1 MRIQLN
7 LATRP
12 FVELG
17 PLYMRLRILII
28 LLAVI
33 AVPLWILMASEKRKA
48 SEAQAQLTAVEQKI
62 QAIESQRQAFQAQM
76 RQPKNAAVLSQSQF
90 LNQMFA
96 SKAFSWTAVMMDL
109 ENVLPSGVQVMNID
123 PVITRDGKVT
133 IRLRVSGAHDRG
145 VDLVRNLEHSH
156 RFLAPRLA
164 RETAESNQNGRPVE
178 QVSAVS
184 NVNFDLL
191 AEYNPL
197 PETVEKPARAGQKSG
212 GPAGSK
218 RRPKAAPSTAGK
230 AATGAAAGKASRK
243 PRAAKVG
250 AP

>member
-7 LATRP
+7 LASRP

-33 AVPLWILMASEKRKA
+33 AVPLWILLATEKRKA
-48 SEAQAQLTAVEQKI
+48 AEAHARLAAVEQKI
-62 QAIESQRQAFQAQM
+62 QAIESQRQAFQIEM
-76 RQPKNAAVLSQSQF
+76 REPKNAAVLSQAQF
-90 LNQMFA
+90 LNQVFA
-96 SKAFSWTAVMMDL
+96 QKAFSWTAVMMDL
-109 ENVLPSGVQVMNID
+109 ENVLPSGVQVMNIE
-123 PVITRDGKVT
+123 PVVSRDGKVT

-156 RFLAPRLA
+156 RFLAPRVA
-164 RETAESNQNGRPVE
+164 RETAESNQNGRQVE
-178 QVSAVS
+178 QVSTAA

-197 PETVEKPARAGQKSG
+197 PEIAEKPA
-212 GPAGSK
+212 
-218 RRPKAAPSTAGK
+218 
-230 AATGAAAGKASRK
+230 AAGEKDKTPTGTKRTKSAPGAGRKATTRK
-243 PRAAKVG
+243 PRAAKV
-250 AP
+250 ATP

>member
-1 MRIQLN
+1 MRVQLN
-7 LATRP
+7 LASRP

-17 PLYMRLRILII
+17 PLYLRLRMLIV

-33 AVPLWILMASEKRKA
+33 ALPLWLLLTAEKQKA
-48 SEAQAQLTAVEQKI
+48 AAAQARLDAVEMKI
-62 QAIESQRQAFQAQM
+62 QALQSQRQMFQAQM
-76 RQPKNAAVLSQSQF
+76 REPQNAAVLSQAQF

-123 PVITRDGKVT
+123 PVIARDGKVT
-133 IRLRVSGAHDRG
+133 IRLRVSGAHDKA
-145 VDLVRNLEHSH
+145 VDLVRNLEKSR

-164 RETAESNQNGRPVE
+164 RETAENNQNGNRQVQ
-178 QVSAVS
+178 QVSATS

-197 PETVEKPARAGQKSG
+197 PETTENTAKHSQKT
-212 GPAGSK
+212 
-218 RRPKAAPSTAGK
+218 PSDRSTGK
-230 AATGAAAGKASRK
+230 TVRK
-243 PRAAKVG
+243 PRSAKVVKR
-250 AP
+250 

>member
-33 AVPLWILMASEKRKA
+33 AVPLWILLATEKRKA

-76 RQPKNAAVLSQSQF
+76 REPKNAAVLSQSQF

-197 PETVEKPARAGQKSG
+197 PETVEKPAAGQKSG

-230 AATGAAAGKASRK
+230 AATGAAIGNASRK

>member
-1 MRIQLN
+1 
-7 LATRP
+7 
-12 FVELG
+12 
-17 PLYMRLRILII
+17 
-28 LLAVI
+28 
-33 AVPLWILMASEKRKA
+33 
-48 SEAQAQLTAVEQKI
+48 
-62 QAIESQRQAFQAQM
+62 
-76 RQPKNAAVLSQSQF
+76 VLSQSQF

-96 SKAFSWTAVMMDL
+96 RKAFSWTAVMMDL

-123 PVITRDGKVT
+123 PVVSRDGKVT

-178 QVSAVS
+178 QVSATS
-184 NVNFDLL
+184 SVNFDLL

-197 PETVEKPARAGQKSG
+197 PDTTEKPAAAEHKASS
-212 GPAGSK
+212 PAGT
-218 RRPKAAPSTAGK
+218 RRSHVAAGKAAPS
-230 AATGAAAGKASRK
+230 GARRASRK
-243 PRAAKVG
+243 PRPGKVG

>member
-7 LATRP
+7 LASRP

-33 AVPLWILMASEKRKA
+33 AVPLWILLATEKRKA

-62 QAIESQRQAFQAQM
+62 QTIEYQRQAFQAQM
-76 RQPKNAAVLSQSQF
+76 REPKNAAVLSQSQF

-133 IRLRVSGAHDRG
+133 IRLRVSGPHDRG

-178 QVSAVS
+178 QLSAVS

-197 PETVEKPARAGQKSG
+197 PETAEKPAATGHKDKSPTG
-212 GPAGSK
+212 TK
-218 RRPKAAPSTAGK
+218 RPKAAPG
-230 AATGAAAGKASRK
+230 AAGKATRK
-243 PRAAKVG
+243 PRAAKPGAGKVG

>member
-17 PLYMRLRILII
+17 PLYLRLRILII

-33 AVPLWILMASEKRKA
+33 AVPLWILLATEKRKA
-48 SEAQAQLTAVEQKI
+48 SEAQARLNAVEQRI
-62 QAIESQRQAFQAQM
+62 QAIESQKQAFQAQM
-76 RQPKNAAVLSQSQF
+76 REPKNAAVLSQSQF
-90 LNQMFA
+90 LNQMVFA
-96 SKAFSWTAVMMDL
+96 RKAFSWTAVMMDL

-123 PVITRDGKVT
+123 PVVSRDGKVT

-178 QVSAVS
+178 QVSATS

-197 PETVEKPARAGQKSG
+197 PDTTEKPAVAAPHKDH
-212 GPAGSK
+212 GPAGTK
-218 RRPKAAPSTAGK
+218 RAKAGPGGAGP
-230 AATGAAAGKASRK
+230 GAAGRASRK
-243 PRAAKVG
+243 PRPGKVG

>member
-1 MRIQLN
+1 L
-7 LATRP
+7 LAT
-12 FVELG
+12 
-17 PLYMRLRILII
+17 
-28 LLAVI
+28 
-33 AVPLWILMASEKRKA
+33 EKRKA

-62 QAIESQRQAFQAQM
+62 QAIEFQRQAFQAQM

-109 ENVLPSGVQVMNID
+109 ENVLPSGVQVLNID

-178 QVSAVS
+178 QVSAAS

-197 PETVEKPARAGQKSG
+197 PETTEKPAGAEQKNGSA
-212 GPAGSK
+212 AGSK
-218 RRPKAAPSTAGK
+218 RRLKIAPSTAGR
-230 AATGAAAGKASRK
+230 AAPNATGKASRK

>member
-7 LATRP
+7 LASRP

-17 PLYMRLRILII
+17 PLYLRLRILII

-33 AVPLWILMASEKRKA
+33 AVPLWILVATEKRKA
-48 SEAQAQLTAVEQKI
+48 SEAEARLAAVEQKI

-76 RQPKNAAVLSQSQF
+76 QQPKNAAVLSQSQF
-90 LNQMFA
+90 LNRVFA
-96 SKAFSWTAVMMDL
+96 NKAFSWTAVMMDL

-123 PVITRDGKVT
+123 PVPSRDGKVT

-178 QVSAVS
+178 QVSATS

-197 PETVEKPARAGQKSG
+197 PEIVEKPAAAGQKDKSPTG
-212 GPAGSK
+212 TK
-218 RRPKAAPSTAGK
+218 RPKV
-230 AATGAAAGKASRK
+230 AT
-243 PRAAKVG
+243 P
-250 AP
+250 

>member
-17 PLYMRLRILII
+17 PLYLRLRILII

-33 AVPLWILMASEKRKA
+33 AVPLWILLATEKRKA
-48 SEAQAQLTAVEQKI
+48 SEAQARLNAVEQRI
-62 QAIESQRQAFQAQM
+62 QAIESQKQAFQAQM
-76 RQPKNAAVLSQSQF
+76 REPKNAAVLSQSQF

-96 SKAFSWTAVMMDL
+96 RKAFSWTAVMMDL

-123 PVITRDGKVT
+123 PVVSRDGKVT

-178 QVSAVS
+178 QVSATS

-197 PETVEKPARAGQKSG
+197 PDTTEKPAATVHKVA
-212 GPAGSK
+212 GPAGPK
-218 RRPKAAPSTAGK
+218 RPKAGPG
-230 AATGAAAGKASRK
+230 GAGKASRK
-243 PRAAKVG
+243 ARAAKVG

>member
-17 PLYMRLRILII
+17 PLYLRLRILII

-33 AVPLWILMASEKRKA
+33 AVPLWILLATEKRKA
-48 SEAQAQLTAVEQKI
+48 SEAQARLNAVEQRI
-62 QAIESQRQAFQAQM
+62 QAIESQKQAFQAQM
-76 RQPKNAAVLSQSQF
+76 QEPKNAAVLSQSQF
-90 LNQMFA
+90 LNQMVFA
-96 SKAFSWTAVMMDL
+96 RKAFSWTAVMMDL

-123 PVITRDGKVT
+123 PVVSRDGKVT

-178 QVSAVS
+178 QVSATS

-197 PETVEKPARAGQKSG
+197 PEIAEKPAGARKNGA
-212 GPAGSK
+212 PAASKGSK
-218 RRPKAAPSTAGK
+218 TAPGTSRHRRRS
-230 AATGAAAGKASRK
+230 
-243 PRAAKVG
+243 AKVG
-250 AP
+250 TP